1 VSVVVVG
8 IEHHRAP
15 LDVLERA
22 VVDESELPKVL
33 ASLRA
38 KPNLAE
44 VVVLSTCLRTELYAV
59 VERFHEGVAD
69 LQEHLAGS
77 VGMTVEQLSEQL
89 TVHFDDA
96 VSVHL
101 FEVAAGLR
109 SAVPGEHEVLGQ
121 VRNAYDRAAAERA
134 SGPVLMGLFESAV
147 RAGRKVRSETSIARG
162 TTSLAHLSVD
172 LVADRLAGRFGSGR
186 IVVVGAGQ
194 MSRGVVAAL
203 GSKGADGSQ
212 LLVLNRTPQKA
223 IEVAETIGGTGSS
236 LDSLAGALAEAD
248 AVIVTTSA
256 TSPVLDRDT
265 VSEALSARV
274 GRRLA
279 PLVVVDVSVPRNVD
293 PTVGV
298 LGGVELHDMSALR
311 GLADRALA
319 GRRDEVDRAEEIV
332 RDEVERYRSE
342 SRARG
347 AAPQVAL
354 LRGRLEELR
363 RTELDRLRTKQKDLT
378 DGEWDRIDEATRSV
392 LAKLLHGP
400 TVALKE
406 AAGTPRGERLV
417 EAMRALFDL

>member
-69 LQEHLAGS
+69 LQEHLGGS

-96 VSVHL
+96 VPVHL

-121 VRNAYDRAAAERA
+121 VRSAFERAAAERA
-134 SGPVLMGLFESAV
+134 SGPVLTGLFESAI
-147 RAGRKVRSETSIARG
+147 RAGRRVRSETSIAKG
-162 TTSLAHLSVD
+162 TTSLAHLSAE
-172 LVADRLAGRFGSGR
+172 LVADRLAGRFASGR

-194 MSRGVVAAL
+194 MGKGVVAAL
-203 GSKGADGSQ
+203 GAKGADGS
-212 LLVLNRTPQKA
+212 LVLVLNRTLDRA
-223 IEVAETIGGTGSS
+223 VEVADGIGGSGSG
-236 LDSLAGALAEAD
+236 LDSLAGALSEAD

-256 TSPVLDRDT
+256 PSPVVDRET

-293 PTVGV
+293 PTVGG
-298 LGGVELHDMSALR
+298 LGGVELLDMSALR
-311 GLADRALA
+311 GLADRALE
-319 GRRDEVDRAEEIV
+319 GRRDEVERAEEIV
-332 RDEVERYRSE
+332 RDEVERYRAG

-363 RTELDRLRTKQKDLT
+363 RAELDRLRSKQKDLT
-378 DGEWDRIDEATRSV
+378 DNEWDRVEEATRAV